1 MSESTINA
9 YNMQARGYEG
19 KWNKY
24 LEHTHKKFLGHI
36 ETQEEDRFLDL
47 SGGTGLLVQEI
58 IEQDRPFGQIVLN
71 DPSEQMLAI
80 AQKRLGDHPAV
91 SFTNFLAEDLPFKK
105 NSFDRIFCLNAFHF
119 YPRQQKV
126 LDHLYSILKPGGT
139 LYLLDWNR
147 EGIFCMVN
155 KIIEW
160 FSSEYINTR
169 SSDELRKMVSDSGFK
184 ISLSKKWGW
193 RYWRFLFIEARK
205 PADGREGG

>member
-9 YNMQARGYEG
+9 YNLQARGYEG

-24 LEHTHKKFLGHI
+24 LEHTHG
-36 ETQEEDRFLDL
+36 RFLERIKIRKGDQLMDL
-47 SGGTGLLVQEI
+47 SGGTGLLAQEL
-58 IEQDRPFGQIVLN
+58 IEQGCPFGHLVLN

-80 AQKRLGDHPAV
+80 AQKRLGDYSDV
-91 SFTNFLAEDLPFKK
+91 SFTNFLAEDLPFEK
-105 NSFDRIFCLNAFHF
+105 NRFDRIFCLNAFHF

-155 KIIEW
+155 KMIEW

-169 SSDELRKMVSDSGFK
+169 SSNELRKMVGASGFE
-184 ISLSKKWGW
+184 ISSLEKWSW
-193 RYWRFLFIEARK
+193 RYWRFLFLEACKPREARER
-205 PADGREGG
+205 G